1 MKAIIFTK
9 YGASDVLQLTEV
21 AKRNLAMAS
30 LHIRAVTL
38 TDSLWLV
45 DNRRAGRWTAGERR
59 DDGKVWL

>member
-45 DNRRAGRWTAGERR
+45 DNRRAGR
-59 DDGKVWL
+59 

>member
-30 LHIRAVTL
+30 GSSELLMMNGFIELATREEEGIH
-38 TDSLWLV
+38 
-45 DNRRAGRWTAGERR
+45 
-59 DDGKVWL
+59 